1 MRCSAYRLDPG
12 RCNSGLRQERVWRA
26 QRPGA
31 ENRRYRDLRAR
42 QRPHAPRLNRGKA
55 RKSGPIRQTLGHFGS
70 YGSQLKLRARHAVL
84 SNEALEQP
92 GTEFRGA
99 TDKRAPPRARPST
112 RKHARSPTRIN
123 DFSRSSAAIHA
134 RQFDLRHT
142 AANRSFKHPFGD
154 FQAAL
159 RLLRRL
165 SAPEN
170 PRASSVHHL
179 VHEDAST
186 EPRVPRIK
194 DFFGPVGFVSSSCT
208 MRFTRT
214 RLSVIVHPVS
224 SSQLTKPHDQCP
236 VVRGLQQSR

>member
-70 YGSQLKLRARHAVL
+70 YGSGLKLRARHAVL

-112 RKHARSPTRIN
+112 RKHARSPTNQRLQPLQRG
-123 DFSRSSAAIHA
+123 DPRAAIRLAPYRSKPLVQTSIRGLPGSAPPPAPSQRTGKSA
-134 RQFDLRHT
+134 RFLGPPPRARRRFDRT
-142 AANRSFKHPFGD
+142 TGATDK
-154 FQAAL
+154 
-159 RLLRRL
+159 RLLRSGGL
-165 SAPEN
+165 CVVELYN
-170 PRASSVHHL
+170 
-179 VHEDAST
+179 E
-186 EPRVPRIK
+186 
-194 DFFGPVGFVSSSCT
+194 
-208 MRFTRT
+208 
-214 RLSVIVHPVS
+214 VHPHKALGYRS
-224 SSQLTKPHDQCP
+224 PREFIAAHKTS
-236 VVRGLQQSR
+236 